1 MPKALDAHIYAPGSQ
16 KAVKHRLQTADP
28 AVAMH
33 VVSRDVGV
41 PRCAVVHLVAAGG
54 DVLHRF
60 AVTPKGPAR
69 LSARESDCLIKERD
83 PARRMR
89 LLSEIIRDGFVRR

>member
-1 MPKALDAHIYAPGSQ
+1 
-16 KAVKHRLQTADP
+16 
-28 AVAMH
+28 MH
-33 VVSRDVGV
+33 TVSRDGAV

-69 LSARESDCLIKERD
+69 LNSKESDGLIKERD

-89 LLSEIIRDGFVRR
+89 LLSEIVRDGMSRR